1 MFASEIFTAMS
12 QIPEEP
18 PEVLHIN
25 EMHEMP
31 SKELTIYIGLKPA
44 TSLSKY
50 ENNKEKS
57 FQTSLF
63 V

>member
-50 ENNKEKS
+50 ENNKEK
-57 FQTSLF
+57 
-63 V
+63 